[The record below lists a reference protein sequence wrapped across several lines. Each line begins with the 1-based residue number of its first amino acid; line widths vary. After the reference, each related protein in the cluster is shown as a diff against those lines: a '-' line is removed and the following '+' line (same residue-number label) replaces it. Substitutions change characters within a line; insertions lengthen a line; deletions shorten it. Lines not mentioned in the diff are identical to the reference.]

1 MTRKELASEARE
13 RTMKILKKTMNI
25 FRKKTTPKEA
35 LRESKRDMATATRG
49 VEREIAALQLEEKKL
64 VAEIKKTAKT
74 GNEAATRI
82 LARQL
87 VRLRQQ
93 ITNLQGSRAQ
103 IRGVATHTQALY
115 ASTSISTG
123 MRGATKAMVAMNQQM
138 KPAKQAKLIKEFQKQ
153 SAQMDMTIEM
163 MSESIDETLDKDEAE
178 EETEELTNQ
187 VLDEIGV
194 DIASQLS
201 SAPKGRIASRN
212 APNAVANAP
221 NAVANAPKTNTS
233 SESADVEDL
242 EKRFASLRR
251 I

>member
-1 MTRKELASEARE
+1 MNFFK
-13 RTMKILKKTMNI
+13 KKTSA
-25 FRKKTTPKEA
+25 KDA
-35 LRESKRDMATATRG
+35 LRTSKREMSVATRG
-49 VEREIAALQLEEKKL
+49 IEREITSLQLEEKKL

-103 IRGVATHTQALY
+103 IRGVATHTQAMH
-115 ASTSISTG
+115 ASTSISAG
-123 MRGATKAMVAMNQQM
+123 MKGASKAMAAMNKEM
-138 KPAKQAKLIKEFQKQ
+138 KPTKQVKIMKEFQKQ
-153 SAQMDMTIEM
+153 STQMDMTLEM
-163 MSESIDETLDKDEAE
+163 MSEAIDETLDKDEAE

-201 SAPKGRIASRN
+201 SAPKGRIAAN
-212 APNAVANAP
+212 TTKVEKAPRTVAP
-221 NAVANAPKTNTS
+221 VMP
-233 SESADVEDL
+233 DVNDL
-242 EKRFASLRR
+242 EKRLASLRR

>member
-1 MTRKELASEARE
+1 MEA
-13 RTMKILKKTMNI
+13 LKKLN
-25 FRKKTTPKEA
+25 FFKKKTSAKEA
-35 LRESKRDMATATRG
+35 LRSSKREMSVATRG
-49 VEREIAALQLEEKKL
+49 VEREIGILQMEEKKL

-93 ITNLQGSRAQ
+93 ITNLQGTRAQ
-103 IRGVATHTQALY
+103 IRGVATHTQAMY
-115 ASTSISTG
+115 ATTSISVG
-123 MRGATKAMVAMNQQM
+123 MKGASKAMTAMNKQM
-138 KPAKQAKLIKEFQKQ
+138 EPGKQAKIMKEFQRQ
-153 SAQMDMTIEM
+153 ATQMDMTVEM
-163 MSESIDETLDKDEAE
+163 MSEAIDETLDKDEAE

-201 SAPKGRIASRN
+201 SAPKGRIGVSKKVDNASRTAAVTPQKPTA
-212 APNAVANAP
+212 APPEN
-221 NAVANAPKTNTS
+221 
-233 SESADVEDL
+233 ADVDDL
-242 EKRFASLRR
+242 EKRLASLRR